1 MENTNGVE
9 VILDQIEDNPT
20 CPHGPTI
27 LFKRTTGGNEQK
39 FYACAACRDRKDC
52 NFFMKF
58 DEEWTTKKK
67 EIWEKRR
74 IAVLPKIDHD
84 QLISRFM
91 KISNLPVKDR
101 CYCHTCNFLLLPDQ
115 HNSHGHHDLERSV
128 TNHQLFHPS
137 ELLKPLES
145 AKKEAQYLFSKNST
159 KVIVDML
166 RYAGVSKVLCVGAP
180 RIHEFIR
187 SEYPSKMQS
196 LLLDFDHRY
205 HQFYQ
210 KEEFVWFNAFNCHW
224 FDGEAGEAV
233 TRQFMQQADGKEIAI
248 VTDPPF
254 GGRVE
259 PLSYTFQRLD
269 EMHKTFHQSRSCP
282 LMLMWIFPYF
292 MEPMIVNNCPTLVML
307 DYKVDYDNH
316 PLFQQGHKGR
326 KYGSPVR
333 IFTNISPSKL
343 PLPKEEGYYFCDI
356 CERWVSSENKHCYKC
371 NSCTSKDGRTYVH
384 CDRCSRC
391 VKPTWEHC
399 KNCERCCLPDHKC
412 GDFKP
417 SGCFA
422 CHQPGH
428 KKNDC
433 PLSSTTEADSSANR
447 IRKKKNTTK
456 VIMAS
461 QKRKTTLSFSGPVNK
476 KKKSK

>member
-1 MENTNGVE
+1 MENSKGVE
-9 VILDQIEDNPT
+9 VILDQLEDNPS

-27 LFKRTTGGNEQK
+27 LFKRLTDGEEQK

-58 DEEWTTKKK
+58 GEEWTVKKK
-67 EIWEKRR
+67 QLWDKRK
-74 IAVLPKIDHD
+74 IAVLPEIDHD
-84 QLISRFM
+84 QLISRFL
-91 KISNLPVKDR
+91 KVSKLPSTEC
-101 CYCHTCNFLLLPDQ
+101 CYCHTCNLLLLPEESSCHSTHDQ
-115 HNSHGHHDLERSV
+115 TRNV

-137 ELLKPLES
+137 ELLKPQES
-145 AKKEAQYLFSKNST
+145 AKKEAQYLFAKNST

-166 RYAGVSKVLCVGAP
+166 RSAGVCKVLCVGAP

-187 SEYPSKMQS
+187 SEYPGQMRS

-205 HQFYQ
+205 HQFY
-210 KEEFVWFNAFNCHW
+210 KKGEFVWFNAFNCHW
-224 FDGEAGEAV
+224 FAGEDGKAV
-233 TRQFMQQADGKEIAI
+233 TLQFMKEADGMEIAI

-259 PLSYTFQRLD
+259 PLVYTFQRLD
-269 EMHKTFHQSRSCP
+269 EMHKQLHQSRINP

-292 MEPMIVNNCPTLVML
+292 MEPMIVTSCPSMSML

-316 PLFQQGHKGR
+316 PLFQQGQKGR

-333 IFTNISPSKL
+333 IFTNIPPSKL
-343 PLPKEEGYYFCDI
+343 PFPEEEGYRHCDF
-356 CERWVSSENKHCYKC
+356 CERWVSLENKHCYKC

-384 CDRCSRC
+384 CDKCSRC
-391 VKPTWEHC
+391 VKPTWKHC
-399 KNCERCCLPDHKC
+399 KECKRCCLPDHKC
-412 GDFKP
+412 GEFKP

-433 PLSSTTEADSSANR
+433 PLRATTKVDSSANR
-447 IRKKKNTTK
+447 PRKKTKINKTNRAAVKRKNTTPPSGSIQK
-456 VIMAS
+456 
-461 QKRKTTLSFSGPVNK
+461 KRKQ
-476 KKKSK
+476 